1 VNRPANAFTLADVPG
16 LTAIA
21 AGRPRMERE
30 VIEAKRA
37 RRVALGPSMT
47 LLFENRT
54 TLLWQVLEMCRV
66 EHITRPAAIQH
77 EIDTYG
83 AMLPGPRELSATL
96 LIEYADEAARS
107 RQLRALVGFERH
119 VELRL
124 EGCAPSRGRFDESQA
139 NGERVSSVQ
148 FVRFPLGEAQLG
160 VLGNLSL
167 AASVACTHP
176 AYVAEVTLS
185 PTTRAAL
192 VEDLRA
198 AG

>member
-1 VNRPANAFTLADVPG
+1 VNRPANALTLADVPG

-37 RRVALGPSMT
+37 RRVALGRSMT

-66 EHITRPAAIQH
+66 EHITRPEAIQH

-83 AMLPGPRELSATL
+83 AMLPGSRELSATL
-96 LIEYADEAARS
+96 LIEYANEAERS
-107 RQLRALVGFERH
+107 RQLRALVGLEQH

-148 FVRFPLGEAQLG
+148 FVRFPLGEVQLG
-160 VLGNLSL
+160 VLGNLAL

>member
-1 VNRPANAFTLADVPG
+1 MNRPANAFTLSDVPG
-16 LTAIA
+16 LTAIT

-30 VIEAKRA
+30 VIEAKRT
-37 RRVALGPSMT
+37 RRVALGPHMT
-47 LLFENRT
+47 LLFENRV

-66 EHITRPAAIQH
+66 EHLTRPESIQH

-83 AMLPGPRELSATL
+83 AMLPASRELSVTL
-96 LIEYADEAARS
+96 LVEYASEVERS
-107 RQLRALVGFERH
+107 RQLRALVGLEKH
-119 VELRL
+119 MELRL
-124 EGCAPSRGRFDESQA
+124 EGCAPSRGRFDASQA

-148 FVRFPLGEAQLG
+148 FVRFPLSDVQLG
-160 VLGNLSL
+160 VLGNLSM
-167 AASVACTHP
+167 AASLACTHP